1 VVHGPVRQPEEHE
14 AQGER
19 EVLEDNGHVEAG
31 GEEERERA
39 NEDPRGPQD
48 PADEGAPRSSGDAGD

>member
-1 VVHGPVRQPEEHE
+1 VVHGPVRQAEEHE

-19 EVLEDNGHVEAG
+19 EVLEEDGHVQAA

-39 NEDPRGPQD
+39 DEDP
-48 PADEGAPRSSGDAGD
+48 